1 MQNKNTRPRQ
11 AGGKAHDARWM
22 ITAVSLTSTLFFWYL
37 FSRQNQASA
46 TAYPEPQVAPPP
58 TNSQTSDS
66 GAFTL
71 SLPPMP
77 TLIPPLSD
85 MANNVAAQPADA
97 LSAPAAQPQVN
108 LAAPAPAQGPVKIM
122 LGGSAP
128 QAARPAASRTSR
140 PAARTHSS

>member
-1 MQNKNTRPRQ
+1 MQNQNSRPRQ
-11 AGGKAHDARWM
+11 AARKAHDVRWM
-22 ITAVSLTSTLFFWYL
+22 ITAVSLTGTLFFWYL
-37 FSRQNQASA
+37 FSRQDLSNA
-46 TAYPEPQVAPPP
+46 TAYPDPQVAPPP
-58 TNSQTSDS
+58 SNSQTSDS
-66 GAFTL
+66 STLTL

-85 MANNVAAQPADA
+85 MANNVLAQSADA
-97 LSAPAAQPQVN
+97 LSAPTAQPQTS

-128 QAARPAASRTSR
+128 QAARPARNSK